1 MGDYKH
7 IWLNSGDDDDD
18 WDLSDLAEA
27 LGSTR

>member
-1 MGDYKH
+1 MGDYKY
-7 IWLNSGDDDDD
+7 IWLNSGDDDD